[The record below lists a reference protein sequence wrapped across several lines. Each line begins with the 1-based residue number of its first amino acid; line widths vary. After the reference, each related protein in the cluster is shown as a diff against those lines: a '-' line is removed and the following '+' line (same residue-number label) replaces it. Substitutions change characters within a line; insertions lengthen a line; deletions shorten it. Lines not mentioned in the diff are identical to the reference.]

1 MPKKLP
7 IGTSDFKTI
16 IADNRYFVDKSLFI
30 KDVVD
35 GPDILLFTRPR
46 RFGKTLNLTMLK
58 YFYDIREDNTKLFDE
73 LQISSEENIMTK
85 QGKHPVIYISFKDIK
100 YNTWEQCRND
110 MHSLMS
116 GLFDDYRHIL
126 SSKRIS
132 TEEKIL
138 YRQIKS
144 KKADIEDY
152 ANSFRFLSKLLFLY
166 YKAKPVILID
176 EYDTPIHQGYF
187 CHFYDEVISF
197 MRVFFGNSFKDNQY
211 LEKAVLTGILRT
223 SKESLFSGLNNL
235 LVCSISS
242 DIAADKFG
250 FTENEVATL
259 LKHYNDIFSLSDIK
273 WWYDGYNFGGVEIYN
288 PWSILCCIVKKQLG
302 RHWVNTSGNDLVREL
317 CMQADETVK
326 QDVDILAQGG
336 SVQKPIDD
344 NIIFADLGKNNDAL
358 WSFLLHCGY
367 LRYDNLYIRQSDG
380 IKIADLSVPNSE
392 ISGLFLRDVV
402 NNWLISPR
410 EDKTKELTKLM
421 NNLITGD
428 IKIFRDEFLRYCQET
443 ISYFDLTKKE
453 PERQYHMLLLGVL
466 ICLKDRYHIRSNR
479 ETGLGRC
486 DVMLLPKGVRSE
498 ELGVRSEVCR
508 DGINAVRSVGG
519 DGNRPAR
526 RDAACC
532 VRSRGI
538 IFELKK
544 VNKIKKE
551 TFESVIEV
559 AKDQILDNRY
569 YQELQSHGVKE
580 IIYIVLAFL
589 GKEMKMEIFT

>member
-1 MPKKLP
+1 MTQKILP
-7 IGTSDFKTI
+7 IGESDFKTI
-16 IADNRYFVDKSLFI
+16 ITDDNYFVDKSLFI
-30 KDVVD
+30 KDVVQ
-35 GPDILLFTRPR
+35 GSKILLFTRPR

-58 YFYDIREDNTKLFDE
+58 YFYDIREDNAKLFDE
-73 LQISSEENIMTK
+73 LKISHHKDIMLK
-85 QGKHPVIYISFKDIK
+85 LKNHPVIYITFKDIK
-100 YNTWEQCRND
+100 YNTWEQCRYD
-110 MHSLMS
+110 IHKLISVIFS
-116 GLFDDYRHIL
+116 DFRCIL
-126 SSKRIS
+126 ESDLIAEVDK
-132 TEEKIL
+132 EHC
-138 YRQIKS
+138 RQIIS
-144 KKADIEDY
+144 RTADNNEY
-152 ANSFRFLSKLLFLY
+152 AGSFLFLSKLLFQY

-187 CHFYDEVISF
+187 CHFYDEVITF

-302 RHWVNTSGNDLVREL
+302 RHWVNTSGNDLVKEL

-486 DVMLLPKGVRSE
+486 DVMLLPR
-498 ELGVRSEVCR
+498 R